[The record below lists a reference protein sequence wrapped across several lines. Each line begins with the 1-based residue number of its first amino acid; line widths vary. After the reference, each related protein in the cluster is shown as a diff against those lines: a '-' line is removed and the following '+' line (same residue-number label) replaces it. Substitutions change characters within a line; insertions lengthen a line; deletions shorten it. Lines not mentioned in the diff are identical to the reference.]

1 MTLDDLNNLDINQIG
16 TWPLPAKVAV
26 ILLLSAALL
35 TGGYFLLLED
45 MLNGLKAAEGEEVSL
60 RKEFEDK
67 QSKAVN
73 LDKYKQQLNDLKE
86 SMGTM
91 FQQLPNKTEVPALLV
106 DVSQTGLGAGL
117 EFKLFQPQ
125 AEIVKDFCAEY
136 PINIEVIG
144 TYHQFGEFVSGL
156 ASLPR
161 IVTIHNLNMLPTTG
175 SPLLTL
181 KALAKTYRY
190 LDENEIAA
198 AKPKTATKGKDAKKG
213 AKK

>member
-26 ILLLSAALL
+26 ILILSAALL
-35 TGGYFLLLED
+35 AGGYFLHLED
-45 MLNGLKAAEGEEVSL
+45 LLNNLDKVEREETDL
-60 RKEFEDK
+60 RADFEKK
-67 QSKAVN
+67 QAKAVN
-73 LDKYKQQLNDLKE
+73 LDKYKQQLADLKE

-91 FQQLPNKTEVPALLV
+91 LQQLPNKTEVPALLV
-106 DVSQTGLGAGL
+106 DVSQTGLAAGL

-125 AEIVKDFCAEY
+125 AEVAKDFYAEY
-136 PINIEVIG
+136 PINIEVVG
-144 TYHQFGEFVSGL
+144 SYHQFGDFISGL

-175 SPLLTL
+175 SQQLTL

-190 LDENEIAA
+190 MDENEIAA
-198 AKPKTATKGKDAKKG
+198 AKPKDTKKG

>member
-26 ILLLSAALL
+26 ILILSAALL
-35 TGGYFLLLED
+35 AGGYFLHLEE
-45 MLNGLKAAEGEEVSL
+45 MLNNLDKVEREETDL
-60 RKEFEDK
+60 RADFEKK
-67 QSKAVN
+67 QAKAVN
-73 LDKYKQQLNDLKE
+73 LDKYKQQLADLKE

-91 FQQLPNKTEVPALLV
+91 LQQLPNKTEVPALLV
-106 DVSQTGLGAGL
+106 DVSQTGLAAGL

-125 AEIVKDFCAEY
+125 AEVAKDFYAEY
-136 PINIEVIG
+136 PINIEVVG
-144 TYHQFGEFVSGL
+144 SYHQFGDFISGL

-175 SPLLTL
+175 SQQLTL

-190 LDENEIAA
+190 MDENEIAA
-198 AKPKTATKGKDAKKG
+198 AKPKDTKKG

>member
-16 TWPLPAKVAV
+16 TWPLPAKVLV
-26 ILLLSAALL
+26 ILVLSAALL
-35 TGGYFLLLED
+35 AGGYFLVLEE
-45 MLNGLKAAEGEEVSL
+45 MLDNLEKAERQETDL
-60 RKEFEDK
+60 RNDFEK
-67 QSKAVN
+67 MQAKAVN
-73 LDKYKQQLNDLKE
+73 LDKYVQQLEDLKE

-91 FQQLPNKTEVPALLV
+91 LQQLPNKTEVPALLV

-125 AEIVKDFCAEY
+125 AEVMKDFYAEY
-136 PINIEVIG
+136 PINLEVVG
-144 TYHQFGEFVSGL
+144 SYHQFGEFISGL

-161 IVTIHNLNMLPTTG
+161 IVTIHNLNMLPMTG
-175 SPLLTL
+175 GKQLTL

-190 LDENEIAA
+190 LDENEAAA
-198 AKPKTATKGKDAKKG
+198 AKPKTTKG

>member
-16 TWPLPAKVAV
+16 TWPLPAKVLV
-26 ILLLSAALL
+26 ILVLSAALL
-35 TGGYFLLLED
+35 AGGYFLVLEE
-45 MLNGLKAAEGEEVSL
+45 MLDNLEKAERQETDL
-60 RKEFEDK
+60 RNDFEK
-67 QSKAVN
+67 MQAKAVN
-73 LDKYKQQLNDLKE
+73 LDKYVQQLEDLKE

-91 FQQLPNKTEVPALLV
+91 LQQLPNKTEVPALLV

-125 AEIVKDFCAEY
+125 AEVMKDFYAEY
-136 PINIEVIG
+136 PINLEVVG
-144 TYHQFGEFVSGL
+144 SYHQFGEFISGL

-161 IVTIHNLNMLPTTG
+161 IVTIHNLNMLPMTG
-175 SPLLTL
+175 GKQLTL

-190 LDENEIAA
+190 LDENEVAA
-198 AKPKTATKGKDAKKG
+198 AKPKTTKG